1 MALNPQS
8 LVMRMSSILL
18 VERRCFSHGAIIPM
32 VILAFGLY
40 LLKQFQNFPLSSF
53 YLGFSVS
60 EFYVLIYFI
69 FDWNYHLVVFQRR
82 IVFTCFPLNNALFA
96 FFFPLLSSLNI
107 LLNLFLNKNPVCFT
121 NLSSFRKVLIQ
132 PQSLKLYMYCSL
144 WLCNVTI
151 I

>member
-18 VERRCFSHGAIIPM
+18 VERRCLSHGAIIPM

-40 LLKQFQNFPLSSF
+40 LLKQFQNLPLSSF

-60 EFYVLIYFI
+60 EFFVLIYFV

-96 FFFPLLSSLNI
+96 FFPPPELIKHTFKSLFEQKPSMFHKFVILSQGSHTTSVFKI
-107 LLNLFLNKNPVCFT
+107 IH
-121 NLSSFRKVLIQ
+121 VL
-132 PQSLKLYMYCSL
+132 QSLA
-144 WLCNVTI
+144 V
-151 I
+151 